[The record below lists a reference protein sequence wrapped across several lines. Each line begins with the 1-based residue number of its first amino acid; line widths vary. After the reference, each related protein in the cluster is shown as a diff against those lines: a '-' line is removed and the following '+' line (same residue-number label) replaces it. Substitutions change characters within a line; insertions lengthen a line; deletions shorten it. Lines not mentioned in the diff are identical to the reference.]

1 MRMSERLEIVIKNLT
16 RCVSL
21 LIGILISCGIFLTR
35 CTHPYCPEEDEVI
48 NIFHLML
55 KPGPE
60 GKDAI
65 SMPDKFGK
73 NFGDTSV
80 LTFMYEDDSG
90 LSKGNGFIEFDLD
103 QLPSNSKL
111 KRAVLKLFIDTYDST
126 FRKIPLSD
134 IIQSHGWSARA
145 VIQPWGEQVSIY
157 GNEPLTSGALKIQF
171 PANDSSFS
179 CSIDVTPL
187 IAKELE
193 RPANYYGF
201 IIVPPYDQTKYMFN
215 YCSSDHPDQ
224 SLHPELIIDYE

>member
-1 MRMSERLEIVIKNLT
+1 MRSEQEVVFKNLT
-16 RCVSL
+16 RCLSL
-21 LIGILISCGIFLTR
+21 GIIIFYGIILTA
-35 CTHPYCPEEDEVI
+35 CTHPFCPKENDV
-48 NIFHLML
+48 NHIFRLKI

-65 SMPDKFGK
+65 SMPDRFGN

-80 LTFMYEDDSG
+80 LTFLYENESG
-90 LSKGNGFIEFDLD
+90 LNKGNGFIEFNLN
-103 QLPSNSKL
+103 QLPSNAKL
-111 KRAVLKLFIDTYDST
+111 KRAILKLFINTNDSI
-126 FRKIPLSD
+126 FRSIPLSE
-134 IIQSHGWSARA
+134 IFQSHGWSARA
-145 VIQPWGEQVSIY
+145 VIQPWDEHISMY

-179 CSIDVTPL
+179 CSIDVTPI